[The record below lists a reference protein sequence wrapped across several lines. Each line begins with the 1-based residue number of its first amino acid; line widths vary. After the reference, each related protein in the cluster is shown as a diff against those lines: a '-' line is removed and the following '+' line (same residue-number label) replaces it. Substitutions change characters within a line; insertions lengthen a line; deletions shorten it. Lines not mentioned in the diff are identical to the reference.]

1 MTHPQMEEDAAP
13 LFRAVI
19 TPYRSLSPRG
29 LRWLLAA
36 IAAMGGLVALRF
48 WFLGAWPIIVFA
60 VAEVALAAIML
71 WLNHR
76 SGRNTELLT
85 LHADRVRIIRTLASG
100 RREETVLPSAWLSV
114 SLQERPGRT
123 PLLELCYRGQ
133 REEIGAALG
142 GEEKRDL
149 AEAVRQAVWSLH
161 NPRFDNPQLRG

>member
-1 MTHPQMEEDAAP
+1 MPHPQPEQDGTL

-29 LRWLLAA
+29 LRWLLAV

-48 WFLGAWPIIVFA
+48 WFLGAWPIIFFA
-60 VAEVALAAIML
+60 VVEVALAAVML

-76 SGRNTELLT
+76 SGRNTELVM
-85 LHADRVRIIRTLASG
+85 LHQDRVRIVRTGASG
-100 RREETVLPSAWLSV
+100 KRVETAFPSAWLAV
-114 SLQERPGRT
+114 SLEERPGRT
-123 PLLELCYRGQ
+123 PLLELCHRGR

-142 GEEKRDL
+142 EQEKRDL
-149 AEAVRQAVWSLH
+149 AESIRQAVWDLH